1 MLCSS
6 RYAQL
11 MGGNAIGPRTGM
23 NVTQGKFIGLLKTW
37 DLIKNKNK
45 TKQSRT
51 QLLSLDL
58 SSCKFLESELGG

>member
-1 MLCSS
+1 MYNIYNMLCSS
-6 RYAQL
+6 RSAQL

-45 TKQSRT
+45 SFKKVIT
-51 QLLSLDL
+51 QMCVALNT
-58 SSCKFLESELGG
+58 